1 MKHHA
6 SDALGECHGTI
17 TAGGI
22 GMDITGTLDVTP
34 SRDTEYEAAIDRY
47 LSEMERMKIQMTE
60 KQQQIERLQ
69 SETQAMLA
77 ELKAA

>member
-1 MKHHA
+1 
-6 SDALGECHGTI
+6 
-17 TAGGI
+17 
-22 GMDITGTLDVTP
+22 MDTTGTLDVTP
-34 SRDTEYEAAIDRY
+34 SRDAEYEAAIDRY

>member
-1 MKHHA
+1 
-6 SDALGECHGTI
+6 
-17 TAGGI
+17 
-22 GMDITGTLDVTP
+22 MDITGTLDVTP